1 MKFLLALTLMASL
14 LSPFRI
20 GVKGR
25 GSNDKPDGA
34 VIRYEYTYSSTAMY
48 PLTWYCVER
57 DEAGEVKIAYS
68 GDIERE
74 IRIIRGPED
83 FFERV
88 GALAAGYKLHKL
100 KNTYTPRMHVLDGYM
115 WSVYIRYEKGG
126 ISSSGSNAWPPE
138 ALDAGINAINAYVKS
153 LIEAAGEEGVIGH
166 DDHDS
171 RYKRRYQ

>member
-1 MKFLLALTLMASL
+1 MKLLLALTLMASL

-34 VIRYEYTYSSTAMY
+34 VIRYEYSYSSTAMY

-57 DEAGEVKIAYS
+57 DETGVVKVSYS
-68 GDIERE
+68 RDIERE
-74 IRIIRGPED
+74 IRIIRAPD
-83 FFERV
+83 DIFEQI
-88 GALAAGYKLHKL
+88 GALAAEYKLHKL

-115 WSVYIRYEKGG
+115 WSVHIRYEKGS

-138 ALDAGINAINAYVKS
+138 KLDAGVNAINAYVKS
-153 LIEAAGEEGVIGH
+153 LIEAAGEEGVIGR